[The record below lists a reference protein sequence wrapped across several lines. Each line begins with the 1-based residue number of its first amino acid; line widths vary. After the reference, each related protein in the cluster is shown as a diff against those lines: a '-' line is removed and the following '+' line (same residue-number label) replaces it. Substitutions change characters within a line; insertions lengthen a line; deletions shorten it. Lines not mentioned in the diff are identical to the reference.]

1 MLIPRDSYTMRLAYH
16 DADQPNAYGEIV
28 EKIFGV
34 FSPQLGEDSRVC
46 TRLKTW
52 TIVAKRKT
60 QSSEDVRENT
70 EVLTK
75 ADGPAVPWS
84 SVNNSTVEENLKR
97 EPGVEGRIIEH
108 MGTHFDQ
115 LTHKERRGLLHR
127 LKI

>member
-1 MLIPRDSYTMRLAYH
+1 MLKPRDSYTVRLAYH
-16 DADQPNAYGEIV
+16 DADLPNAYGEIA
-28 EKIFGV
+28 EKIFGI
-34 FSPQLGEDSRVC
+34 FSPRLADDSRVC

-52 TIVAKRKT
+52 TIVAKLKT
-60 QSSEDVRENT
+60 PQAEDARESP
-70 EVLTK
+70 EILTLP
-75 ADGPAVPWS
+75 DGPAVPWS